1 MTRGAETREKLLD
14 TAIEL
19 IWRSSYDGV
28 GVNEI
33 CKRAGTTKGGFYH
46 HFESKADL
54 FYAASEHYWSGMQ
67 QELNAIYAPSYTPLE
82 QLDNL
87 YNLVIDKQG
96 RDQYDDNPVA
106 GCPFFTSGSQC
117 SVGEEKVR
125 QAAEEMT
132 ENAVKYNIALVRGLK
147 GDGVLNGD
155 PNPEALGRMLHQYI
169 QGLLTYGR
177 IYRDLEVVKQDL
189 REGLWRILD
198 VKHEYRQQRIERAAE

>member
-1 MTRGAETREKLLD
+1 MGCGADTREKLLD

-33 CKRAGTTKGGFYH
+33 CKQAGTTKGGFYH

-54 FYAASEHYWSGMQ
+54 FYEASSHYWKSMQ
-67 QELNAIYAPSYTPLE
+67 QELNTIFSPSYTPLE

-87 YNLVIDKQG
+87 IKLIIDKQS
-96 RDQYDDNPVA
+96 RDKVDDNPVA

-117 SVGEEKVR
+117 NVGEEKVR
-125 QAAEEMT
+125 QASEEMAG
-132 ENAVKYNIALVRGLK
+132 NAVIYNVALVRGLK

-155 PNPEALGRMLHQYI
+155 PEPETVGRLLQHFI
-169 QGLLTYGR
+169 QGLLIYGR
-177 IYRDLEVVKQDL
+177 VHKDLEVVKRDL
-189 REGLWRILD
+189 HEGLWRMLD
-198 VKHEYRQQRIERAAE
+198 LKQEYRRLTL